1 MFGIDGVLLA
11 LILTFIILFAA
22 ILSGFPVAFAIG
34 GAGVVSFVL
43 VALLDSAGLL
53 VHSLVDVSSPEY
65 KELLK
70 QGVAR
75 LDISKFSYPDLPR
88 VTEPV
93 FPGGWEKAVN
103 RTLSFVVNRVNE
115 RVIAGQSIETLLAIL
130 MFVLMGIT
138 LEKSN
143 IANDLLT
150 SMARVSAACQAAWL
164 SRLLWLAH
172 SLPHRPASLARR
184 LSRWD
189 FSHCQQC

>member
-93 FPGGWEKAVN
+93 FPGGWK
-103 RTLSFVVNRVNE
+103 
-115 RVIAGQSIETLLAIL
+115 
-130 MFVLMGIT
+130 
-138 LEKSN
+138 
-143 IANDLLT
+143 
-150 SMARVSAACQAAWL
+150 
-164 SRLLWLAH
+164 
-172 SLPHRPASLARR
+172 RR
-184 LSRWD
+184 
-189 FSHCQQC
+189 